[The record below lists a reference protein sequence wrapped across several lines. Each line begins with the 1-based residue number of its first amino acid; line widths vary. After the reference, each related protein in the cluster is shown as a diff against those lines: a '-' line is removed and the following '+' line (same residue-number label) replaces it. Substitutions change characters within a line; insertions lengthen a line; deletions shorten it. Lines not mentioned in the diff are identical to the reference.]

1 MKTKQVPAIIMLI
14 AGLVVSIVA
23 AATHMETMQ
32 FLKILVIV
40 LVVFYIAGCVVKVIL
55 DKNFKEEVEDAG
67 SETEA
72 EENEE
77 AEESEEAVKK
87 AQEAQAEK

>member
-1 MKTKQVPAIIMLI
+1 MKTKQVPAMIMLI

-23 AATHMETMQ
+23 VITHMETMQ

-40 LVVFYIAGCVVKVIL
+40 LIVFYIAGCVVKVIL

-72 EENEE
+72 EESET
-77 AEESEEAVKK
+77 AGESWSDLQVGFKK
-87 AQEAQAEK
+87 VFE

>member
-1 MKTKQVPAIIMLI
+1 MKTKQVPAIITLI
-14 AGLVVSIVA
+14 AGLVVSIIAV
-23 AATHMETMQ
+23 ATHMETMQ